1 MVTYEQLRLFCMIFS
16 YRYNKTGKLTKESD
30 VYSFGIVLLEL
41 ISGRSAKIEDNRS
54 ILDWF
59 YPVFES
65 GKLEDIVDPRLQGIF
80 SINSAWKAVETANSC
95 IPFRSTERQTMSY
108 VVNELKECLK
118 LIEMSSPSNTE
129 ITVTRPIGTE
139 TGPQAR

>member
-1 MVTYEQLRLFCMIFS
+1 MVTYVQLRLFCMIFS

-41 ISGRSAKIEDNRS
+41 ISGRSAKIEDNLS

-80 SINSAWKAVETANSC
+80 STNSAWRAVETANSC
-95 IPFRSTERQTMSY
+95 IPLRSIERQTMSY

-118 LIEMSSPSNTE
+118 LLEMSSPSNTGVT
-129 ITVTRPIGTE
+129 ITRPIGTE